1 MPEPMRPQP
10 MTPTFWMVMSVS
22 PWCRRRLVARAT
34 TRQGRRLVVGR
45 SRRARIPD
53 GDRDGAGPGAAPDP
67 AVRLRLALGG
77 ATWRTVLSESLIER
91 RHARLDGLGE
101 DAQDHRRADRRLGL
115 LSRGAGRAHAERQEG
130 AGQDRGATAHADD
143 LLCGDPHRDASLV
156 VDDEGM
162 ERVVLQLAAT
172 MEERELDQERHADD
186 VAPELLDQPERRGHR
201 AARGE
206 QVIDGEYA
214 LPRLDRVLVD
224 GERVAPVLEL
234 VLDLDGLAR
243 ELTELPH
250 GDETRA
256 QLVGERPAEDEP
268 ARLDGDHDVHAL
280 LLIAAREHVDHVVER
295 RTVLEKGGDVLE
307 EDPLGWEVPDVTDLR
322 PEVGDVHRAPILRA
336 PCRSAQ
342 GAASHQNLGYRAGG
356 RTSEVTVTDSGPK
369 EETVTRASLREYAAV
384 QRERYLTATRGEKG
398 ALLEPTRLEG

>member
-1 MPEPMRPQP
+1 MGCAKM
-10 MTPTFWMVMSVS
+10 
-22 PWCRRRLVARAT
+22 L
-34 TRQGRRLVVGR
+34 
-45 SRRARIPD
+45 RIID
-53 GDRDGAGPGAAPDP
+53 ALTGVFASSAEAPGAHAPTVRRVP
-67 AVRLRLALGG
+67 ARSVAPPC
-77 ATWRTVLSESLIER
+77 T
-91 RHARLDGLGE
+91 
-101 DAQDHRRADRRLGL
+101 RAIRV
-115 LSRGAGRAHAERQEG
+115 EIP
-130 AGQDRGATAHADD
+130 T
-143 LLCGDPHRDASLV
+143 CDASSV

-162 ERVVLQLAAT
+162 EREALELVAAV
-172 MEERELDQERHADD
+172 EEGELDQERHADD

-243 ELTELPH
+243 ELAELPH

-256 QLVGERPAEDEP
+256 QLVGERPAKDEP
-268 ARLDGDHDVHAL
+268 TRLDGDHDVHAL
-280 LLIAAREHVDHVVER
+280 LLIAAREHVDHVAER

-342 GAASHQNLGYRAGG
+342 DG
-356 RTSEVTVTDSGPK
+356 RHATAPTCPRDTQWTAIRQVTDERPS
-369 EETVTRASLREYAAV
+369 ERRRSTREFPSADAAWSSAWHSTCLVRE
-384 QRERYLTATRGEKG
+384 
-398 ALLEPTRLEG
+398 